1 MRIIVCMKQVDQGN
15 GPPTFDSGKK
25 EINPNCL
32 PPAVN
37 IYDIYALEGAMDCKQ
52 RNGDTEVIAL
62 TFGPEGFDDLL
73 RYCLARGV
81 DHAVRIWQEGIAPDD
96 SFAIGKILAQFARR
110 SDGSLVFCGMMS
122 EDSCSAMMPA
132 IIAGELSWPWVNRVI
147 RMEPMDKDLGIRVVQ
162 KAEKGGRLET
172 SLKIPAVLAFCPNL
186 DGFRYVS
193 LHRRLRKQHGP
204 LQLYR
209 PDELG
214 IVCHDANGSNS
225 PIKIKKI
232 RQPKPRTK
240 RTAIASQGMSGE
252 DLMWAMISGT
262 KKKQDDNLIR
272 GAPSEL
278 ADGILNFL
286 MEKGMLDPSRV
297 V

>member
-1 MRIIVCMKQVDQGN
+1 MKQVGQGN
-15 GPPTFDSGKK
+15 GPPTFDKGKK
-25 EINPNCL
+25 EGNPNCL

-37 IYDIYALEGAMDCKQ
+37 IYDVYALEGAMDCKQ
-52 RNGDTEVIAL
+52 RNGNTEVIAL
-62 TFGPEGFDDLL
+62 TFGPEGFDELL
-73 RYCLARGV
+73 RYSLARGV
-81 DHAVRIWQEGIAPDD
+81 DHAVRIWQEGIALDD
-96 SFAIGKILAQFARR
+96 PFTIGKILAQFARW

-132 IIAGELSWPWVNRVI
+132 IIAKELSWPWVNRVI
-147 RMEPMDKDLGIRVVQ
+147 RVEHMDKDLKIRVVQ

-172 SLKIPAVLAFCPNL
+172 SLGIPAVVAFCPNL

-193 LHRRLRKQHGP
+193 LHRRLHKQHNA

-209 PDELG
+209 PDDLG
-214 IVCHDANGSNS
+214 IVCHDANRSDP

-232 RQPKPRTK
+232 REPKPRTK
-240 RTAIASQGMSGE
+240 RTAIASQAISGE

-272 GAPSEL
+272 AAPSEL
-278 ADGILNFL
+278 AESILNFL